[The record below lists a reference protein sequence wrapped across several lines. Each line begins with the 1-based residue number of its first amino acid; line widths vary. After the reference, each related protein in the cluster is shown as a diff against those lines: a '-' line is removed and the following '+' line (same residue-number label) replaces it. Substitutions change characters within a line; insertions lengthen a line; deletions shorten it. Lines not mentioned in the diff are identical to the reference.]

1 MIYIPIGGN
10 CNVALAVRKEL
21 KLSEIA
27 LPFDYLRSNFK
38 CIIEN
43 ISSKFEK
50 FLPDIDT
57 HEHEEKGNYVGDY
70 DHFVF
75 EDVVRYHL
83 ENHSFWHHNLQD
95 SNVMNAFRR
104 RIDRF
109 NTLLSSPPDNYDEIT
124 FLRVVISKT
133 IMEEVHQHT
142 LFMDCVEKMNPAL
155 KYKLIFICDN
165 KNNDSIIR
173 YKKINDKC
181 ALIVSPSVQNGISF
195 YQKFGFCQ
203 SDGAYENE
211 TMTECTIEYS
221 DEDINLGHMDI
232 NIHGE

>member
-75 EDVVRYHL
+75 ED
-83 ENHSFWHHNLQD
+83 
-95 SNVMNAFRR
+95 MN
-104 RIDRF
+104 
-109 NTLLSSPPDNYDEIT
+109 
-124 FLRVVISKT
+124 K
-133 IMEEVHQHT
+133 EV
-142 LFMDCVEKMNPAL
+142 
-155 KYKLIFICDN
+155 
-165 KNNDSIIR
+165 
-173 YKKINDKC
+173 
-181 ALIVSPSVQNGISF
+181 
-195 YQKFGFCQ
+195 
-203 SDGAYENE
+203 
-211 TMTECTIEYS
+211 
-221 DEDINLGHMDI
+221 
-232 NIHGE
+232 